1 MTWDWD
7 RDYDEL
13 MENAAKEDLVLKFS
27 IGDKIFRG
35 KKNSKT
41 SEEGSEL
48 CSSSSFD
55 HYQWMIARFN
65 TFTFA
70 IQWPNSPAP

>member
-27 IGDKIFRG
+27 IGDKNFRG
-35 KKNSKT
+35 EKYSKT

-55 HYQWMIARFN
+55 HYQRMIARFN

-70 IQWPNSPAP
+70 VQAP